1 MYFYVAGVYNSQTVS
16 RPDRSR
22 AFTLPVC
29 ALLTLPIPLHSHQ
42 TARRDPKRVNAPVC
56 VHLPVHV
63 ICICVLPPHPSLCV
77 CGSEYGST
85 VTSLADGMMA
95 VITTFQRAPI
105 GSIKAHWLSAEQ
117 GSRSSVQADACDKI
131 MIRPLSGFHIDRLT
145 TAYRCHHLTCPGPLL
160 MTQQLTG
167 PLEQW
172 GLQENWVQ
180 GKKAP
185 EYKVHLFNYSG
196 M

>member
-1 MYFYVAGVYNSQTVS
+1 MLLEFITAKQFLVQTGAVRLPCLSVLCWLFLYPCTLTRRLGGTQSVLMRLYVY
-16 RPDRSR
+16 
-22 AFTLPVC
+22 
-29 ALLTLPIPLHSHQ
+29 
-42 TARRDPKRVNAPVC
+42 
-56 VHLPVHV
+56 
-63 ICICVLPPHPSLCV
+63 ICLCMWYVFVFSPPHPSLCV